1 MSLVQR
7 VTAIE
12 GTDRQPPALPEEWR
26 SPGLSPQVTHAG
38 FGSNAAYGYSGYG
51 TITEAH
57 GTPRRSSVATLRPKG
72 SVRSLRRALSY
83 DALQPTQAVVQSK
96 GGKYAYKVSSV
107 KRLVQVCATILFCW
121 LASGIV
127 FGFAALKPVLI
138 SEGVYRELCT
148 KDELAAD
155 VEVCY
160 EQDLRLNLFFAVAST
175 TCNVSALPVGTI
187 LDRYGPRVCAV
198 LGSLCL
204 AAGSLLMGYAF
215 QIPEFDGYMFGNILL
230 ALGGTFIF
238 VPSFSISNAFPK
250 FAGTILACV
259 TGAFDASAAVFLFYR
274 LAYQASQGSFTPER
288 FFFGYLIVPALILLA
303 QFTIMTPDGYKGV
316 AQLEAKIVKEED
328 AARDV
333 HDSDDELSDRE
344 VRRLRAERR
353 EHRESKLAELDKLLG
368 DAEFREA
375 RDHKEEERQ
384 QTSGVWGALHGKSVY
399 EQMTS
404 PWFILITL
412 LTVLQMLRMNFFIAT
427 IKSQYEYMLGSEPA
441 ARSINT
447 FFDIALP
454 VGGVAATPVIGLM
467 LDNISTANMLALLV
481 TLITAVGILGSL
493 PFYFAAYGNVILFV
507 LLRPLYYSAMSD
519 YATKVFGFATFGKIY
534 GTIICLSGLVN
545 LTQPA
550 IDAMNYQLFGGNPIP
565 INMVLAGLGF
575 ILGVTLVVYVRIKGK
590 VVQKELAKEDAEIER
605 LTGIPESIAE
615 SDFEDI

>member
-1 MSLVQR
+1 M
-7 VTAIE
+7 
-12 GTDRQPPALPEEWR
+12 
-26 SPGLSPQVTHAG
+26 
-38 FGSNAAYGYSGYG
+38 
-51 TITEAH
+51 
-57 GTPRRSSVATLRPKG
+57 
-72 SVRSLRRALSY
+72 
-83 DALQPTQAVVQSK
+83 
-96 GGKYAYKVSSV
+96 
-107 KRLVQVCATILFCW
+107 
-121 LASGIV
+121 

-148 KDELAAD
+148 KDELAAN

-198 LGSLCL
+198 LGSVCL
-204 AAGSLLMGYAF
+204 AAGSVLMGYAF
-215 QIPEFDGYMFGNILL
+215 RIPEFDGYMIGNIFL
-230 ALGGTFIF
+230 ALGGTFVF

-250 FAGTILACV
+250 FAGTILASV

-274 LAYQASQGSFTPER
+274 IAYQATQGSFTPER
-288 FFFGYLIVPALILLA
+288 FFFAYLIVPVLIFLA

-316 AQLEAKIVKEED
+316 AQLEAKIEKEED

-333 HDSDDELSDRE
+333 HDSDDDLSERE
-344 VRRLRAERR
+344 VHRLRAERR

-384 QTSGVWGALHGKSVY
+384 QTSGVWGALHGKGVY

-441 ARSINT
+441 ARRINS

-454 VGGVAATPVIGLM
+454 VGGVVATPVIGLM

-481 TLITAVGILGSL
+481 SLITAVGILGSL
-493 PFYFAAYGNVILFV
+493 PFFFAAYGNVILFV

-545 LTQPA
+545 LTQPV

-565 INMVLAGLGF
+565 INMILAGFGF
-575 ILGVTLVVYVRIKGK
+575 IFGVALVVYVHIKGR
-590 VVQKELAKEDAEIER
+590 VVQKEQAQEDAEIER
-605 LTGIPESIAE
+605 LIGIPESIAE
-615 SDFEDI
+615 SEFESP